1 MEEKEFAEF
10 VQTLEMRE
18 PRSGCLADEQLGALA
33 SRAIGEVDDASL
45 RGHLSSCLPCLQA
58 YASLQALLDLP
69 LENTATEGGAWHEAA
84 RARLSQCWQDI
95 ISRTRHAM
103 AVPIPLGWSAGAVVA
118 ATLLIHFVSLRPPLP
133 GPHPVS
139 TSAPSAITAEAERP
153 AGGAEPA
160 DMRKAVAPHPTITSS
175 SPCGSK
181 RWRIESVITKN
192 LISHLFVCG
201 DGGPDDVVYVISGR
215 PIEVTQRPDQT
226 SAILEK
232 VRIQRLDG
240 S

>member
-1 MEEKEFAEF
+1 MEEREFAEF
-10 VQTLEMRE
+10 VERLELRE
-18 PRSGCLADEQLGALA
+18 PRSGCLADEQLAALA
-33 SRAIGEVDDASL
+33 AGATSEADAASW
-45 RGHLSSCLPCLQA
+45 RGHLSSCLACLQA

-69 LENTATEGGAWHEAA
+69 LDNTATEGGPWYAA
-84 RARLSQCWQDI
+84 TRAYLSGLWPGI

-118 ATLLIHFVSLRPPLP
+118 AILLINFVAFRSPWT
-133 GPHPVS
+133 GPHPAA
-139 TSAPSAITAEAERP
+139 TSAPPAIKTAAESAADGAKPTDIRP
-153 AGGAEPA
+153 AVTS
-160 DMRKAVAPHPTITSS
+160 DTTTNSS

-181 RWRIESVITKN
+181 RWRIESVVTKN

-215 PIEVTQRPDQT
+215 PTEVSQRPDQT
-226 SAILEK
+226 SAILEQA
-232 VRIQRLDG
+232 RIQRLDG